1 MRDERSLFN
10 LNSLAV
16 NAGLVLQR
24 NLDLLAAPLRSHTC
38 LTTSR
43 SGIAIPN
50 GRSTDFASFGGV
62 DPTLHLGVVC
72 ASEPLDKTWANLT
85 PPTSCIANVRAAV
98 LADVNDTFF
107 ENSLSRYLVPE
118 LRIYEDLDIGQD
130 TSLCLDDYMPEWA

>member
-24 NLDLLAAPLRSHTC
+24 NFDLLAAPLRSHTC

-50 GRSTDFASFGGV
+50 GGSADVASYGGI
-62 DPTLHLGVVC
+62 DPTLHLAVES
-72 ASEPLDKTWANLT
+72 ASEPLDETRGNLA
-85 PPTSCIANVRAAV
+85 PPTSCTANVKPAV
-98 LADVNDTFF
+98 LADVGDPF
-107 ENSLSRYLVPE
+107 L
-118 LRIYEDLDIGQD
+118 
-130 TSLCLDDYMPEWA
+130 